1 MLLKLLG
8 ITFKVCHAWHRPH
21 DGRVPQAKT
30 SPPARDHRTITSD
43 FQHEATAD
51 HFSDRL
57 LHKEDA
63 PKRGTDAPARLTPIA
78 RGTLDHT
85 IQGRLGCLRAWNPS
99 HLP

>member
-1 MLLKLLG
+1 MHG
-8 ITFKVCHAWHRPH
+8 TDPMTGGCPRPK
-21 DGRVPQAKT
+21 QAHQT
-30 SPPARDHRTITSD
+30 RDHRTITSD
-43 FQHEATAD
+43 FQPAATAD

>member
-1 MLLKLLG
+1 MPK
-8 ITFKVCHAWHRPH
+8 
-21 DGRVPQAKT
+21 QARQT
-30 SPPARDHRTITSD
+30 RGNRTITSD

-63 PKRGTDAPARLTPIA
+63 PQRGTDAPARLTPIA

-85 IQGRLGCLRAWNPS
+85 IQGRLGCLRAWNLS